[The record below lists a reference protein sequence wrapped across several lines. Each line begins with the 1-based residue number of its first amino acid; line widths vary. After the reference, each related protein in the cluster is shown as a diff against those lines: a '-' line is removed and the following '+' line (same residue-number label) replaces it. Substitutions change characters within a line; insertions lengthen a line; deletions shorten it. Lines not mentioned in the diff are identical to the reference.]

1 MRRSEENL
9 QKLTI
14 SLRYLVPRQRTK
26 VDRTEYMLYTE
37 PSCSSLQ
44 NPLSCMLHN
53 LPWGEL
59 MVIWKVAVSWKN
71 IFAGKT
77 WLSIAICLFSGDS
90 VDIMRWHLPPAGHW
104 LASVCAHSKLLLDFL
119 FLLLFRF
126 VKDHRKFKNHYI
138 NAKSLKKNKFCIVTE

>member
-1 MRRSEENL
+1 MQSL
-9 QKLTI
+9 SI
-14 SLRYLVPRQRTK
+14 SLQYLVPRQRTK
-26 VDRTEYMLYTE
+26 VDRTEYMPYTE

-44 NPLSCMLHN
+44 NPLSCMLHS
-53 LPWGEL
+53 LPWEEL

-77 WLSIAICLFSGDS
+77 LLSIAICLVSGDS
-90 VDIMRWHLPPAGHW
+90 VDIMRWHLPSSGHW

-119 FLLLFRF
+119 LLLLFGF

-138 NAKSLKKNKFCIVTE
+138 NAKSLKRMNFAL